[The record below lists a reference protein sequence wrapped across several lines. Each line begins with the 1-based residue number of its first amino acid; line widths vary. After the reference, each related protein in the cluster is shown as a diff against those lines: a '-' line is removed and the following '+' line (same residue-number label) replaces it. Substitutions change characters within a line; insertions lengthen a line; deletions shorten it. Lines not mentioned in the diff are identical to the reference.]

1 MLDVLFSMVS
11 SIILFVG
18 YPGIAF
24 LMTLESIVLP
34 LPSEIILPFAGYL
47 VSEGKMSLWLVV
59 LAATVG
65 SVIGSWIAYEVSR
78 ARGRRFLQRY
88 GKYLLLNEKHLLWTE
103 GWFVRYGEKTIFFC
117 RMLPVIR
124 HFISV
129 PAGTSKMHR
138 GQFLAYTFAG
148 AFVWNFAL
156 TYVGFLLGKEW
167 HRIGNYTQPLDFTLV
182 IIILVLVLWI
192 VYREVE
198 RRTMDWS
205 IRKIL
210 RRKK

>member
-1 MLDVLFSMVS
+1 MLDTLFALVAKVVVF
-11 SIILFVG
+11 LG

-24 LMTLESIVLP
+24 LMILESIILP

-47 VSEGKMSLWLVV
+47 VSNGDLNLWWVV
-59 LAATVG
+59 IAATIG
-65 SVIGSWIAYEVSR
+65 SVLGSWIAYEVSR
-78 ARGRRFLQRY
+78 AGGRKFLQRY
-88 GKYLLLNEKHLLWTE
+88 GRYLLLDEKHLLWTE
-103 GWFVRYGEKTIFFC
+103 GWFKRFGEKTIFFC

-148 AFVWNFAL
+148 SFVWNFAL
-156 TYVGFLLGKEW
+156 TYIGFLLGKEW
-167 HRIGNYTQPLDFTLV
+167 KRIGLYTQPVVFALV
-182 IIILVLVLWI
+182 LIIIALVLWI
-192 VYREVE
+192 VFREVE
-198 RRTMDWS
+198 RRTMGWS
-205 IRKIL
+205 IRKML